1 MPINSRKFAHK
12 ILLKWFTSDLYLE
25 HLINFNESELSAMD
39 RRFTEALIHQ
49 VIMNQRMLTF
59 VLDKFVDK
67 KPKMPVYVALMM
79 GSCEILYMQVKDHA
93 AINETVKLVGKTD
106 QRSKGFV
113 NAVLRKVLAYRNESW
128 EGDHIDP
135 RIQAGI
141 RFNLPD
147 WLIKRWSV
155 QFGSETMDLLASL
168 NERPRKMA
176 RIVKSKKRTAILEK
190 LEQHGILEE
199 QSEYH
204 RDFLFIHSWQPLLQ
218 DEIFT
223 EGQILAQDVSAI
235 FPVMLIANDKPE
247 SVADVCCAPGG
258 KLTALRQY
266 CPAGTKIRGYDLN
279 PLRIEDTQ
287 KTLDRLGY
295 SDVTLKVRDVSTEE
309 IPKFTHILVDAPCS
323 GFGVI
328 RKRTDLRWRRKEEDL
343 PELLKLQQKIL
354 ENTSQYVKPG
364 GLLVYSTCT
373 FDSEENRGTIKKFLS
388 KHPEFS
394 IEVAN
399 LELSPKELI
408 GWKGAIESF
417 PHRHSCEGS
426 FAIALRK
433 C

>member
-1 MPINSRKFAHK
+1 MQANPRKYAHK
-12 ILLKWFTSDLYLE
+12 ILLRWFTSDLYLD
-25 HLINFNESELSAMD
+25 HLINFNESDLSAQD
-39 RRFTEALIHQ
+39 RRFAEALIHQ
-49 VIMNQRMLTF
+49 VIMHQRMLSF
-59 VLDKFVDK
+59 VVGKFVDK
-67 KPKMPVYVALMM
+67 KPKMPVYVALLM

-93 AINETVKLVGKTD
+93 AINETVKMVGKVD
-106 QRSKGFV
+106 QHSKGFV
-113 NAVLRKVLAYRNESW
+113 NAVLRKVTDYRNTDW
-128 EGDHIDP
+128 EGDRIDP

-141 RFNLPD
+141 RYNLPD

-155 QFGSETMDLLASL
+155 QFGSETRDLLASL

-176 RIVKSKKRTAILEK
+176 RIVRTKKRAAILAK
-190 LEQHGILEE
+190 LEEHGVLEE

-204 RDFLFIHSWQPLLQ
+204 RDFVFIHSWQPLLQ

-223 EGQILAQDVSAI
+223 EGKIVAQDVSAI
-235 FPVMLIANDKPE
+235 FPVMMIANDKPE

-266 CPAGTKIRGYDLN
+266 CPEGTKIRGYDLN
-279 PLRIEDTQ
+279 PQRIEDTQ

-295 SDVTLKVRDVSTEE
+295 SDVSLKVRDVASEE
-309 IPKFTHILVDAPCS
+309 IPKFTHILIDAPCS

-343 PELLKLQQKIL
+343 SELLKVQRDIL
-354 ENTSQYVKPG
+354 DNTSKYLKPG
-364 GLLVYSTCT
+364 GLLVFSTCT
-373 FDSEENRGTIKKFLS
+373 FDSEENRGTIKNFLS
-388 KHPEFS
+388 KHTEFS
-394 IEVAN
+394 IEAADP
-399 LELSPKELI
+399 ELFPKELI

-417 PHRHSCEGS
+417 PHQHSCEGS